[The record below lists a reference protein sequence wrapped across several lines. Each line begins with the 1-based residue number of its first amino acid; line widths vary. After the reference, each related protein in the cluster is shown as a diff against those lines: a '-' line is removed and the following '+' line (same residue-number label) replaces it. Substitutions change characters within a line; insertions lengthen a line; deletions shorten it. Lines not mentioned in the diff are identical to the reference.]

1 MAYLVIRDGESWSTI
16 FQLIPGKTTTIGRA
30 STNQIVL
37 SDDRCSR
44 THAEVYYN
52 SGDWYVRDLN
62 SRNGTSVSRIMSVNP
77 EIRNQ
82 NFIVA
87 GHYIYI
93 PD

>member
-1 MAYLVIRDGESWSTI
+1 ME
-16 FQLIPGKTTTIGRA
+16 
-30 STNQIVL
+30 NMN
-37 SDDRCSR
+37 
-44 THAEVYYN
+44 E
-52 SGDWYVRDLN
+52 LN
-62 SRNGTSVSRIMSVNP
+62 LNELEQVTGGGNEGGYAKKPREKAGCFIYKIARRNGTSVSRIMSVNP

>member
-1 MAYLVIRDGESWSTI
+1 MENMMELSPDELEQVTGGGNEGGYAKK
-16 FQLIPGKTTTIGRA
+16 PRA
-30 STNQIVL
+30 KAGCSIYKIV
-37 SDDRCSR
+37 
-44 THAEVYYN
+44 
-52 SGDWYVRDLN
+52 SGDTLPKIAR
-62 SRNGTSVSRIMSVNP
+62 RNGTSVSRIMSVNP

>member
-1 MAYLVIRDGESWSTI
+1 MENMNELNLNELEQVTGGGNEGGYAKKPREKAGCFIYKI
-16 FQLIPGKTTTIGRA
+16 A
-30 STNQIVL
+30 
-37 SDDRCSR
+37 
-44 THAEVYYN
+44 
-52 SGDWYVRDLN
+52 SGDTLGKIAR
-62 SRNGTSVSRIMSVNP
+62 RNGTSVSRIMSVNP

>member
-1 MAYLVIRDGESWSTI
+1 MENMMELSPDELEQVTGGGNEGGYAKK
-16 FQLIPGKTTTIGRA
+16 PRA
-30 STNQIVL
+30 KAG
-37 SDDRCSR
+37 CSIYKI
-44 THAEVYYN
+44 A
-52 SGDWYVRDLN
+52 SGDTLPKIAR
-62 SRNGTSVSRIMSVNP
+62 RNGTSVSRIMSVNP